1 MIKLV
6 AKENFINKIWS
17 PRQSDHF
24 EIAAATLLMTVNLAS
39 KSGKRYWNTA
49 SLDQSPR
56 IFIVASGILHI
67 SSQVAIPFL
76 RLWVE
81 QLSKPGHA
89 SHRDFSRDLS
99 FAGVKQ
105 VKEPCWF
112 RNENSGAL
120 MGADALVMKFRIA
133 VTGHKTW
140 PFMKGKTTW
149 CVRSPCWIVLD
160 RWIERTKPW
169 PVNLKSFLRTAYWP
183 QTLLTRNIP
192 KKPHRSAAQI
202 NLSLRVFRFNFICMS
217 KRWDGS
223 TGDLERDVVPFP
235 LFIPFRTDWMVQ
247 LSCNGFGRPNSRWIM
262 RTIFRYWLTEL

>member
-6 AKENFINKIWS
+6 TKDNFINKIWS

-24 EIAAATLLMTVNLAS
+24 EIAAATLLMTVKLAS

-140 PFMKGKTTW
+140 PFMKGKPLGVFVLHARLSWTDGLREQNPDLLTS
-149 CVRSPCWIVLD
+149 SPFWGQHID
-160 RWIERTKPW
+160 HKHYW
-169 PVNLKSFLRTAYWP
+169 PVTY
-183 QTLLTRNIP
+183 QRNHTGVQP
-192 KKPHRSAAQI
+192 RSICHWEYSDLISYAWAKDEMAALGI
-202 NLSLRVFRFNFICMS
+202 W
-217 KRWDGS
+217 K
-223 TGDLERDVVPFP
+223 
-235 LFIPFRTDWMVQ
+235 
-247 LSCNGFGRPNSRWIM
+247 
-262 RTIFRYWLTEL
+262 

>member
-89 SHRDFSRDLS
+89 WHRDFSRDLS

-105 VKEPCWF
+105 VKEPCWL

-133 VTGHKTW
+133 ETGHKTW

-149 CVRSPCWIVLD
+149 GVRSPCWIVLD
-160 RWIERTKPW
+160 QWIERTKP
-169 PVNLKSFLRTAYWP
+169 
-183 QTLLTRNIP
+183 
-192 KKPHRSAAQI
+192 
-202 NLSLRVFRFNFICMS
+202 
-217 KRWDGS
+217 
-223 TGDLERDVVPFP
+223 
-235 LFIPFRTDWMVQ
+235 
-247 LSCNGFGRPNSRWIM
+247 
-262 RTIFRYWLTEL
+262 